1 MKVNFG
7 ENLKMLRQEQNIS
20 QPVIAK
26 LCNTTVATVSRWE
39 NGVNEP
45 DIATLI
51 ELADFFKVSLDDLL
65 R

>member
-1 MKVNFG
+1 MQLKFG
-7 ENLKMLRQEQNIS
+7 ENLKLLRQEKDIS

-45 DIATLI
+45 DLKTVLL
-51 ELADFFKVSLDDLL
+51 LADFFEITTDDLL
-65 R
+65 K

>member
-1 MKVNFG
+1 MRNNFPK
-7 ENLKMLRQEQNIS
+7 NLQFQRKIKKIS

-45 DIATLI
+45 DISTIIL
-51 ELADFFKVSLDDLL
+51 LADFFDITIDELL